1 MAGKKISQ
9 LTLLPT
15 LDGTELLPL
24 VKGGENYSG
33 VTEAISK
40 LLLSLDN
47 KFTGDNSF
55 VGGKFAV
62 TGSES
67 EVYVS
72 AVGSLVSRSTYG
84 TTGWL
89 RSFEFS
95 DNDVVTARFGV
106 KAMTTDNVPTTDF
119 VGILVGSGTVND
131 SQYKFRANRLT
142 VPDNFSILTNSSY
155 GIVNFNRVDFPS
167 SMVFGSSEWN
177 TVVRSNDTDLVHFR
191 NGNNYNIW
199 DASNLADP
207 VTKSGDNAFT
217 GMNSFVGGQFSV
229 GGFSVAGTGSFGWSE
244 SVSGAWARECYFYV
258 GNPSTSPVIAFGGY
272 GNASTNSINYAYIR
286 VGEDGYANASYK
298 FYPTKLVIPAAGWS
312 INDGLNNAFEL
323 TENSTVVGRLSTPLY
338 LKGNNTDLFHSKN
351 LANYKI
357 WDASNL
363 PDPARTSISNVFTM
377 GQTINS
383 QNNVPLLLNY
393 SASGATEILVR
404 LQLEGSTKGALGN
417 SVTNGTFLYDYT
429 TTSYLAIKADGAY
442 YGKESSME
450 KIVTEST
457 ITTLTKQ
464 ITNLEQRIAT
474 LEGAGS

>member
-55 VGGKFAV
+55 VGG
-62 TGSES
+62 
-67 EVYVS
+67 
-72 AVGSLVSRSTYG
+72 
-84 TTGWL
+84 
-89 RSFEFS
+89 
-95 DNDVVTARFGV
+95 
-106 KAMTTDNVPTTDF
+106 
-119 VGILVGSGTVND
+119 
-131 SQYKFRANRLT
+131 
-142 VPDNFSILTNSSY
+142 
-155 GIVNFNRVDFPS
+155 
-167 SMVFGSSEWN
+167 
-177 TVVRSNDTDLVHFR
+177 
-191 NGNNYNIW
+191 
-199 DASNLADP
+199 
-207 VTKSGDNAFT
+207 
-217 GMNSFVGGQFSV
+217 QFSV
-229 GGFSVAGTGSFGWSE
+229 GG
-244 SVSGAWARECYFYV
+244 
-258 GNPSTSPVIAFGGY
+258 
-272 GNASTNSINYAYIR
+272 
-286 VGEDGYANASYK
+286 
-298 FYPTKLVIPAAGWS
+298 
-312 INDGLNNAFEL
+312 
-323 TENSTVVGRLSTPLY
+323 
-338 LKGNNTDLFHSKN
+338 
-351 LANYKI
+351 
-357 WDASNL
+357 
-363 PDPARTSISNVFTM
+363 
-377 GQTINS
+377 
-383 QNNVPLLLNY
+383 
-393 SASGATEILVR
+393 ASGATEILVR

>member
-72 AVGSLVSRSTYG
+72 AVGNLVSRSTYG

-229 GGFSVAGTGSFGWSE
+229 GG
-244 SVSGAWARECYFYV
+244 
-258 GNPSTSPVIAFGGY
+258 
-272 GNASTNSINYAYIR
+272 
-286 VGEDGYANASYK
+286 
-298 FYPTKLVIPAAGWS
+298 
-312 INDGLNNAFEL
+312 
-323 TENSTVVGRLSTPLY
+323 
-338 LKGNNTDLFHSKN
+338 
-351 LANYKI
+351 
-357 WDASNL
+357 
-363 PDPARTSISNVFTM
+363 
-377 GQTINS
+377 
-383 QNNVPLLLNY
+383 
-393 SASGATEILVR
+393 ASGATEILVR